1 MDDFYK
7 NIQEYNS
14 DAEPKLLIIFD
25 YIITYM
31 ISNKKFIPT
40 VTEVII
46 TGLKLNISLIFSPQ
60 SCFPLPKSIII
71 NSTHYFVPRK

>member
-1 MDDFYK
+1 MDDIYE

-25 YIITYM
+25 DVITYM
-31 ISNKKFIPT
+31 IRNKKLIPT
-40 VTEVII
+40 VTELII
-46 TGLKLNISLIFSPQ
+46 RGLKLNISLVFSRQ

-71 NSTHYFVPRK
+71 NSTHYFVPKK